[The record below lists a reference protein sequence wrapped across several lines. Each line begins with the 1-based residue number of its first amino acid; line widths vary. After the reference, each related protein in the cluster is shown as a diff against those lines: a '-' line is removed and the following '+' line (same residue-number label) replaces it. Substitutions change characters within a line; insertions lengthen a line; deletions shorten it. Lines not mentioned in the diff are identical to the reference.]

1 MEVVHYC
8 TSDQKD
14 VFQRWLD
21 RLSDQRARRRIL
33 RRIDRIKLD
42 GYIGDSKILREGV
55 SELRVDEGAG
65 YRIYFARSG
74 EQVILLLCGGD
85 KSSQDKDIAR
95 AVDFWKDYQSRMQ
108 P

>member
-1 MEVVHYC
+1 MQVVHYR
-8 TSDQKD
+8 TSDEKD

-33 RRIDRIKLD
+33 RRIDRIELD
-42 GYIGDSKILREGV
+42 GYIGDHKVLQEGI

-74 EQVILLLCGGD
+74 NQVILLLCGGD
-85 KSSQDKDIAR
+85 KASQDKDIAR
-95 AVDFWKDYQSRMQ
+95 AVDFWKDYQSRIQ
-108 P
+108 S